1 MIPKYIF
8 IIPYRKRE
16 EHLFFFK
23 KHMKYILEDYDT
35 GSYKI
40 IFVHQK
46 NNLSFNR
53 GAMKNMGFIYVK
65 EKYPNDY
72 KSIILIFNDVDTVPY
87 KKGLLDYNVEFGT
100 IKHFYGY
107 TFALGGI
114 FSIRAK
120 DFEKLN
126 GFPNYWGWGFEDN
139 VLNKRA
145 INHNIEINRNNFYT
159 IESMKILHFFD
170 NYTKKIN
177 TNVLNK
183 QTNKLYQEIDGINK
197 LTNYEYEIDEDNE
210 MIHVSKFKT
219 LYSEHFKPQYHN
231 ILNGHK
237 IKLKNNVMKMIFK

>member
-23 KHMKYILEDYDT
+23 KYMKYNLEDYKEHE
-35 GSYKI
+35 YEI

-65 EKYPNDY
+65 EKYPEFYN
-72 KSIILIFNDVDTVPY
+72 SIILIFNDIDTVPY
-87 KKGLLDYNVEFGT
+87 KKGLIDYNVEFGN
-100 IKHFYGY
+100 INHYYGY

-114 FSIRAK
+114 FSIRAG

-145 INHNIEINRNNFYT
+145 IEHKININRSNFYP
-159 IESMKILHFFD
+159 IQSMQILHFFD
-170 NYTKKIN
+170 NYKKKIN
-177 TNVLNK
+177 TNILNK
-183 QTNKLYQEIDGINK
+183 HTNKNYKEKDGLSFLK
-197 LTNYEYEIDEDNE
+197 NYKYEIDKNNQ
-210 MIHVSKFKT
+210 MIHVLEFKT
-219 LYSEHFKPQYHN
+219 LYSSKFKFDYHN

-237 IKLKNNVMKMIFK
+237 IKVRQNKMKMKF